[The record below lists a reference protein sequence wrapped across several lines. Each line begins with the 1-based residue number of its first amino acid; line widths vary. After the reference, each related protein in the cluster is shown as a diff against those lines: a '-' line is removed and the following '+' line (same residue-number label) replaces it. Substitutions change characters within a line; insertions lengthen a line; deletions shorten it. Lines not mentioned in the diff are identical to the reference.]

1 MRGKVFQWSP
11 LMAGA
16 LLASIPVA
24 LVYTLFLDRFIAGF
38 TRGAVKQPKVFLLTE
53 SIPLPYTVD

>member
-24 LVYTLFLDRFIAGF
+24 VVCTFFLDRFIAGF
-38 TRGAVKQPKVFLLTE
+38 TMGTVKQPIVFLLTE
-53 SIPLPYTVD
+53 PIPLPYTVD